1 MTADERFTAWLNDEA
16 DHADI
21 PDEHRQQFIDEMR
34 GNFLGQTVRA
44 GLALGALLDQVAD
57 AFGRA
62 REGK

>member
-1 MTADERFTAWLNDEA
+1 
-16 DHADI
+16 
-21 PDEHRQQFIDEMR
+21 MR

-62 REGK
+62 QEGK